1 MSNQK
6 GREDMIPKI
15 IHYAWFGGNKLGE
28 LEQKCLESWQKYCP
42 DWEIKRW
49 DESNF
54 DPKDHGIYTEQA
66 YEREEW
72 AFVSDVARLYALKE
86 YGGVYCDTDMEL
98 IKPIDKFLEHPA
110 FFSFEIETEISTG
123 IIGAQPHHPFVEELY
138 KDYDGREFILPDGS
152 RDEKTNVLRIT
163 EIMIDRGLKP
173 DNTYQEVEN
182 CIIYPREYF
191 SPKDYYT
198 REVDDTPNTHG
209 IHQFTG
215 SWL

>member
-1 MSNQK
+1 
-6 GREDMIPKI
+6 MIPKI
-15 IHYAWFGGNKLGE
+15 IHYAWFGGNELGP
-28 LEQKCLESWQKYCP
+28 LEEKCLASWKKYCP

-54 DPKDHGIYTEQA
+54 DPSKHGKYCEQA
-66 YEREEW
+66 YEREDW
-72 AFVSDVARLYALKE
+72 AFVSDVARLYALTE

-98 IKPIDKFLEHPA
+98 IKPIDKFRKFPA

-123 IIGAQPHHPFVEELY
+123 IIGAEPHHPFIEELY
-138 KDYDGREFILPDGS
+138 NDYEGREFILPDGS
-152 RDEKTNVLRIT
+152 RDDKTNVLRIT
-163 EIMIDRGLKP
+163 EIMIERGLKP
-173 DNTYQEVEN
+173 DNTRQEVEN
-182 CIIYPREYF
+182 CTILPREYF

-198 REVDDTPNTHG
+198 REVDATENTHG